1 MCDTNS
7 PYKIHE
13 IYHLKKRKKSNSRL
27 YPSEIPNIIPILEL
41 QDLPDKET
49 HVWRTRTIGTQVYPK
64 DLEESNQIHS
74 LPSLNEKKT

>member
-27 YPSEIPNIIPILEL
+27 CPSEIPTIIPILKLE
-41 QDLPDKET
+41 DLTDKET
-49 HVWRTRTIGTQVYPK
+49 HV
-64 DLEESNQIHS
+64 
-74 LPSLNEKKT
+74 